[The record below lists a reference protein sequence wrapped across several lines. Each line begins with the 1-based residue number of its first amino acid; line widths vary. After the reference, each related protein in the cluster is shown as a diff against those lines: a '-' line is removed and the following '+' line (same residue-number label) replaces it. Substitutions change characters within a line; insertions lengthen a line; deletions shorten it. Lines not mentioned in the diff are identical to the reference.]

1 MNMKDAS
8 INNRCLT
15 IIAEIA
21 SAHGGDVNLLK
32 KMIASANATG
42 ANFIKIQIYQFDQL
56 VAGNNDKFQD
66 LKTIELSQSEWLEI
80 LDYASEINANL
91 IAEVFD
97 QESLMLLKG
106 RSEIHGF
113 KIPTADITDID
124 FIDLICKE
132 NKTIFL
138 GIGGATNIEI
148 EKALECLKSHP
159 DINFVLLHGIQSF
172 PTKVED
178 CLLSRI
184 PYLKEKYNCEIGYA
198 DHIDAEDSVLS
209 FTIPAIAVG
218 MGATV
223 IEKHIT
229 LDREKKGF
237 DYYSSLN
244 PKEFSDFIAYI
255 HSAKESIGPE
265 TNLNLTAAEIT
276 YRNNMKKFAI
286 LESPILAGSPLQSA
300 SIKYKRTSIPGMTR
314 GEIDLHIEKI
324 VLQNFE
330 AGHILQE
337 ENFE

>member
-1 MNMKDAS
+1 MKNAS
-8 INNRCLT
+8 IDNRCLT
-15 IIAEIA
+15 VIAEIA
-21 SAHGGDVNLLK
+21 SAHGGDVNLLME
-32 KMIASANATG
+32 MIASAKATG
-42 ANFIKIQIYQFDQL
+42 ADLIKLQIYQFDQL
-56 VAGNNDKFQD
+56 VAGDNEKFQD
-66 LKTIELSQSEWLEI
+66 LKTIELSQSEWLQI
-80 LDYASEINANL
+80 LDYASEINAKL

-97 QESLMLLKG
+97 KESLMMLKG
-106 RSEIHGF
+106 RREIHGF

-124 FIDLICKE
+124 FIDLICNE

-148 EKALECLKSHP
+148 EKALECLKSYP
-159 DINFVLLHGIQSF
+159 DINFALLHGIQSF

-184 PYLKEKYNCEIGYA
+184 PYLKKKYNCEIGYA
-198 DHIDAEDSVLS
+198 DHIDAEDSLLS
-209 FTIPAIAVG
+209 FTIPAMAVG

-229 LDREKKGF
+229 LDRGKKGF

-244 PKEFSDFIAYI
+244 PKEFSDFITYI

-265 TNLNLTAAEIT
+265 TNLNLTPAEIS

-286 LESPILAGSPLQSA
+286 LESDILAGSPLQSA

-314 GEIDLHIEKI
+314 GEIDLYSEKI
-324 VLQNFE
+324 AIQNFE

>member
-1 MNMKDAS
+1 MTNVS
-8 INNRCLT
+8 INKRSLT
-15 IIAEIA
+15 VIAEIA

-32 KMIASANATG
+32 EMISEAKATG
-42 ANFIKIQIYQFDQL
+42 ANFIKLQIYQFEKL
-56 VAGNNDKFQD
+56 VAGNNEKFQS
-66 LKTIELSQSEWLEI
+66 LKTIELSQSEWLQI
-80 LDYASEINANL
+80 LDYSSEINANL

-97 QESLMLLKG
+97 RDSFMLLKG

-148 EKALECLKSHP
+148 EKALECLRSYP

-198 DHIDAEDSVLS
+198 DHIDAEDSLLS

-229 LDREKKGF
+229 LNREEKGF

-255 HSAKESIGPE
+255 HSSNESIGPE
-265 TNLNLTAAEIT
+265 TDLNLTPAEIS

-286 LESPILAGSPLQSA
+286 LESEILAGSPLQSA
-300 SIKYKRTSIPGMTR
+300 SIIYKRTSIPGMTR
-314 GEIDLHIEKI
+314 GEIDLHREKI
-324 VLQNFE
+324 AMQNFE
-330 AGHILQE
+330 AGHILQQ